1 MYSNGRAVS
10 WFDLGILAITCV
22 VFMVTFKIALEIRY
36 WTWLNHLLTWASLG
50 VYVAFCLVY
59 SVIYLTPQ
67 QNYLAVEIMGTA
79 SFWLTLVVI
88 MAIGLV
94 PDILNQ

>member
-1 MYSNGRAVS
+1 
-10 WFDLGILAITCV
+10 
-22 VFMVTFKIALEIRY
+22 MVTFKIALEIRY

>member
-1 MYSNGRAVS
+1 
-10 WFDLGILAITCV
+10 
-22 VFMVTFKIALEIRY
+22 
-36 WTWLNHLLTWASLG
+36 
-50 VYVAFCLVY
+50 LVY

-94 PDILNQ
+94 PDILDQ